1 MSPSSRSD
9 PRSCG
14 VPGWNECRQCSEGV
28 TYAQSICWIR
38 GQLTAARKQRS
49 DPPHFPLQDIRKRER
64 EEVAG
69 RITFCDPQCPRW
81 ACLAAFPR
89 SPTKR
94 MLISPSETPPDIFVQ
109 FSNNWTESLLVW
121 RYWPASVI
129 IFQHMPS
136 MRGRCPNVQ
145 HRFEHPFK
153 KRENVNIYSVNTTQ
167 FVSF

>member
-9 PRSCG
+9 RRSCG
-14 VPGWNECRQCSEGV
+14 VPGWNEYHQCSEGV

-64 EEVAG
+64 EEVAV
-69 RITFCDPQCPRW
+69 RIMFCDPQCPRW

-94 MLISPSETPPDIFVQ
+94 MLISPSKTPPDIFIQ
-109 FSNNWTESLLVW
+109 LSKYRTKSLLVW
-121 RYWPASVI
+121 RYCGLQTWS
-129 IFQHMPS
+129 FFDMPS
-136 MRGRCPNVQ
+136 MRAHCQSCRKVQ
-145 HRFEHPFK
+145 HRFW
-153 KRENVNIYSVNTTQ
+153 IQ
-167 FVSF
+167 F